1 MASCPWIPWCLSF
14 NPSREERVLKRAKA
28 YQMAHHPHNF
38 NNRYMCIVCECM
50 WCMCACV
57 RVYVCVSVTLNG
69 PTHSTT
75 TFTLDAPHSVFPS
88 FLFFSFFLF
97 HPIHIQDA
105 NQLKLDVSDKPTS
118 RMKQEAPIFTL
129 FFLYHT

>member
-1 MASCPWIPWCLSF
+1 
-14 NPSREERVLKRAKA
+14 
-28 YQMAHHPHNF
+28 MAHHPHNF
-38 NNRYMCIVCECM
+38 NDRYMCIVCECVL
-50 WCMCACV
+50 CVRACV
-57 RVYVCVSVTLNG
+57 RVYVCVRDTKWTDPLNNDVHFG
-69 PTHSTT
+69 RSFSSIPFSLP
-75 TFTLDAPHSVFPS
+75 FFP
-88 FLFFSFFLF
+88 F